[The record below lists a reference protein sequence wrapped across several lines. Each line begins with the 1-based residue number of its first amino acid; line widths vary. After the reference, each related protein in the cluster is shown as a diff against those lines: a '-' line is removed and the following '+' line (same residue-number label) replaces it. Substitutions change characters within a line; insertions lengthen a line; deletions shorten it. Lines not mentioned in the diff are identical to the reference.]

1 METLKRVPNHRH
13 TKKTASFIR
22 ACVAYN
28 IITIPSVENV
38 QTRLTLYLNS
48 AQVALFNCS
57 TAQADSLYHQLIQTI
72 QHLPI
77 SIYDARGT
85 SNRAKPTEPWL
96 ISFSANLFSSLLLMP
111 DYPDQG
117 ILFHFRNAIN
127 EFANYKYAVD
137 STGKALIFINAL
149 KALSCFLQNK
159 WPYKL
164 PNVDNN
170 GDLYGFGADKKFQAE
185 LGKMAKSLVTELNT
199 LIGGGPTNSALVPLP
214 TIIDYILTVLNLCQ
228 PNSMFVLKLSEKFIP
243 DLIPRCSFKEKQ
255 LVRMALVSASQQL
268 GTGSEFE
275 DAKSSYRK
283 LIATIPDL
291 K

>member
-1 METLKRVPNHRH
+1 METLKRVPNQRH
-13 TKKTASFIR
+13 TKRTASFIR
-22 ACVAYN
+22 ACIAYN
-28 IITIPSVENV
+28 IITIPSVDNI

-72 QHLPI
+72 EHLPV
-77 SIYDARGT
+77 SIYDARGS

-127 EFANYKYAVD
+127 EFANYKYAAD
-137 STGKALIFINAL
+137 SPGKASIFINAL

-185 LGKMAKSLVTELNT
+185 LGKMAKSLVTELNA
-199 LIGGGPTNSALVPLP
+199 LIGGGSANSALVPLP
-214 TIIDYILTVLNLCQ
+214 TVIDYILTVLNLCQ
-228 PNSMFVLKLSEKFIP
+228 PDSMFVVKLSEKLIP
-243 DLIPRCSFKEKQ
+243 DIIPKCSFKEKQ
-255 LVRMALVSASQQL
+255 LIRTALISASLQL
-268 GTGSEFE
+268 GNGLEFE
-275 DAKSSYRK
+275 DAQIAYR
-283 LIATIPDL
+283 IVIRNCC
-291 K
+291 